1 MAEEKE
7 EVWKETG
14 SETSEAMKEAV
25 ETAKETSDMAQE
37 KESEQEERKLT
48 AAEQRRLEN
57 FEKIAQELEAQGYV
71 KKNLTTTALLANTLG
86 LVYGAILAILFG
98 VPYVIGG
105 FNKTGAAET
114 PVWGI
119 LTMVLFIISIVIHEL
134 IHGITWSIGMK
145 GGFHNV
151 EFGFIVQYFTPY
163 CTCKAP
169 MKKGRYVLGSLMPC
183 IILGIIPCILAYVFG
198 NAYLLG
204 FGAMMILCAGGDL
217 LVTQMILTNKAKG
230 KEQLYFDH
238 PTEIGL
244 ALFEKP

>member
-7 EVWKETG
+7 EVLKETG
-14 SETSEAMKEAV
+14 SEALEAAQEVV
-25 ETAKETSDMAQE
+25 ETAKETSE
-37 KESEQEERKLT
+37 PEQEERKLT

-57 FEKIAQELEAQGYV
+57 FEKIAKELEAQGYE
-71 KKNLTTTALLANTLG
+71 KKNLTTTAALANTLG
-86 LVYGAILAILFG
+86 FGYGIILAVLFG

-105 FNKTGAAET
+105 FNKTGVAET

-119 LTMVLFIISIVIHEL
+119 LTMVLFLVSIVIHEL

-151 EFGFIVQYFTPY
+151 EFGFIVQYLTPY
-163 CTCKAP
+163 CTCKVP
-169 MKKGRYVLGSLMPC
+169 MKKARYILGSLMPC
-183 IILGIIPCILAYVFG
+183 IVLGIVPCILSYLTG
-198 NAYLLG
+198 SAYLLA
-204 FGAMMILCAGGDL
+204 FGVLMIISAGGDL